1 MSENLM
7 MATVI
12 IAGVLLAL
20 IIVVGLPVVLSMR
33 HARRERELEHAERM
47 KSLELGR
54 PLPGD
59 KAEQGIFPTNKG
71 LGIAIWVPLG
81 ALGIAMAAS
90 ANPMTA
96 ATSSQGIWMAAG
108 AVGVAG
114 VICGTILALRI
125 PPGDAGSEP
134 TPRPEKA
141 SYDADALDVVS
152 RRG

>member
-20 IIVVGLPVVLSMR
+20 MIVVGLPVVLSMR

-54 PLPGD
+54 PLPGE
-59 KAEQGIFPTNKG
+59 KAELASAPMNKC

-81 ALGIAMAAS
+81 ALGIAMAAT

-96 ATSSQGIWMAAG
+96 ATSSEGIWLAAG

-125 PPGDAGSEP
+125 PPRDAGSEP
-134 TPRPEKA
+134 AARAEKP

-152 RRG
+152 SRG